1 MLIKYGPN
9 DELEE
14 EVSLEELEAAEEV
27 YNRLNSM
34 ERK

>member
-9 DELEE
+9 DEFEE

-27 YNRLNSM
+27 YDCLNSK